1 MTSVPMK
8 LLSLLACLMLIA
20 GTALFAEEAP
30 ANIHV
35 IVSGEVRSP
44 DQYELPAGSSI
55 ADLIAKAGGAN
66 EMSADI
72 VHLSHT
78 DDAGHVRRYS
88 LNLKDP
94 RRAAATGWLREGDTL
109 EVPRADQFSIAG
121 EVNKPGTYR
130 LDSGLTISQAIAKAG
145 DVTPYGSLKTAIISR
160 KGNNGAEQTIKVQ
173 PDDFVEPGDQIQVKP
188 HLF

>member
-1 MTSVPMK
+1 VK

-20 GTALFAEEAP
+20 GTAWPDEAGP

-35 IVSGEVRSP
+35 SVSGEVHAP
-44 DQYELPAGSSI
+44 DQYEITAGSSI
-55 ADLIAKAGGAN
+55 ADLLAKAGGAN

-72 VHLSHT
+72 VYLSHT

-88 LNLKDP
+88 VNLKDP
-94 RRAAATGWLREGDTL
+94 RRTAATGWLREGDTL
-109 EVPRADQFSIAG
+109 EVPRAEQFSISG

-145 DVTPYGSLKTAIISR
+145 DVTVYGSPKTAVISR

-173 PDDFVEPGDQIQVKP
+173 PDDFVEPGDQIRVKP